1 MRAETERL
9 GHELLLLMLNLSR
22 MRDRDQ
28 VLRLFVEALASARLG
43 ISVRRLAPG
52 EASAGEVIEIA
63 TPEASFG
70 RIALEDPAGVLNDD
84 QRALYRN
91 ASRMLA
97 VVLENIS
104 RAERLASENARLDA
118 AVATRTAELRRA
130 LERSALTEERLRQSQ
145 KLEALGRLAGGVA
158 HDFNNLLTV
167 ILACADELADEL
179 TLEEPFR
186 REAAEIGE
194 AGRRAAQLTRQLL
207 SFGRRNATRPELLDL
222 GEVVAGMEK
231 MLRRLIGEDVD
242 LLVARGEALQP
253 VQADPAQLE
262 QVLLNLVMNARDA
275 LAGRGG
281 CIRVETANVDVEPD
295 DGHWPGVP
303 AGARVRLAVQ
313 DDGCGMSAD
322 VRDRLFEPFFT
333 TKPEGKGTG
342 LGLATV
348 YGAVK
353 QAEGEIRV
361 ESAPGLG
368 SRFEVIFPLA
378 HAAVVEDR
386 GACSG
391 PQSSRGHETILVV
404 EDDDSVREVSA
415 SALRRAGYVVVEAN
429 DGEAALELVADLPRL
444 DGLVAD
450 VVMPRLGGVPLASR
464 LRARCGDVAVV
475 FMSGYTGD
483 SFAAEG
489 PEAADATLLAK
500 PFAAVEL
507 ANAVRDALDAR
518 AARARARA
526 HTLAS
531 SRGPRTAA

>member
-1 MRAETERL
+1 MKAETERL

-22 MRDRDQ
+22 MRDREQ
-28 VLRLFVEALASARLG
+28 VLRLFVEALAAARLG
-43 ISVRRLAPG
+43 ISVRCLAPG
-52 EASAGEVIEIA
+52 EASTCEVIEIA

-70 RIALEDPAGVLNDD
+70 RIALEDPARVLNDD

-104 RAERLASENARLDA
+104 RAERLSSENARLDA

-130 LERSALTEERLRQSQ
+130 LARSALTEERLRQSQ

-179 TLEEPFR
+179 ADEER
-186 REAAEIGE
+186 LAREATEIGE
-194 AGRRAAQLTRQLL
+194 AGRRAAKLTRQLL

-231 MLRRLIGEDVD
+231 MLRRLIGEDVE
-242 LLVARGEALQP
+242 LVITRGEALHP
-253 VQADPAQLE
+253 VHADPAQIE
-262 QVLLNLVMNARDA
+262 QVVLNLVVNARDA
-275 LAGRGG
+275 IEGRGG
-281 CIRVETANVDVEPD
+281 CIRIETANVDVEPD
-295 DGHWPGVP
+295 DGHWPGVL
-303 AGARVRLAVQ
+303 AGARARLAVT
-313 DDGCGMSAD
+313 DDGCGMSAE

-353 QAEGEIRV
+353 QAGGEVRV

-368 SRFEVIFPLA
+368 SRFEVIFPPAQGAALEEREA
-378 HAAVVEDR
+378 HSA
-386 GACSG
+386 
-391 PQSSRGHETILVV
+391 PQSARGNETVLLV
-404 EDDDSVREVSA
+404 EDDESVREVSA
-415 SALRRAGYVVVEAN
+415 SALRRAGYVVVEAG
-429 DGEAALELVADLPRL
+429 DGEAALALVAELPRL
-444 DGLVAD
+444 DALVAD
-450 VVMPRLGGVPLASR
+450 VVMPRLGGVPLAAR

-475 FMSGYTGD
+475 FMSGYTGE

-489 PEAADATLLAK
+489 PEAAEATLLLK
-500 PFAAVEL
+500 PFASAEL

-518 AARARARA
+518 AARRRARAR
-526 HTLAS
+526 HAS
-531 SRGPRTAA
+531 PAA